1 MNDTNHVALVGRL
14 TRDVE
19 LKYTQG
25 GMAIAELS
33 IANNQSKKVGES
45 WEDVAHF
52 FDASIIGKRAEALSQ
67 YLTKGTQVVITG
79 KLQQQRWETKDG
91 DKRSKVSIL
100 VDNVQLVGGKG
111 GQSQTTQSVDTD
123 YEIPF

>member
-1 MNDTNHVALVGRL
+1 MNDINQVVLVGRL

-33 IANNQSKKVGES
+33 LANNQSKKVGES
-45 WEDVAHF
+45 WEDVGHF
-52 FDASIIGKRAEALSQ
+52 FDASIIGKRAEALAQ

-79 KLQQQRWETKDG
+79 KLQQQRWETKEG

-100 VDNVQLVGGKG
+100 VDNIQLVGGKG
-111 GQSQTTQSVDTD
+111 GQSAPSAQGGHDEEV
-123 YEIPF
+123 PF